1 MFIPPPKGNMI
12 PLPPPKAAID
22 RSDRPKTMVVDDSPG
37 GDPPILD
44 LPITDSPVTVDA
56 KDNQDE
62 LTPVAPLGVGSPKFY
77 TDPIERYSPDNFAL
91 KAIDPVPPIHP
102 PAWVNPPLAADIV
115 MKSVE
120 ISDAPVNAIYG
131 TNGKDFLVGT
141 EGDDVIYGYG
151 GNDFIMAGGGND
163 LVFGGDGN
171 DVLFG
176 GPGDDTLYGGA
187 GHDSLEGGPG
197 NDILDGGAGNDT
209 LYGGPGLNTLTGGPG
224 RDTFRVGALAGDQ
237 LLNYPGVGAVADG
250 FSVITDFDASEG
262 DVLNFSLVL
271 RRSPFS
277 NLSSPQELAQY
288 ISFQQVV
295 NDTQVL
301 ITTPQNT
308 TTVEALLLNVAAD
321 SITPKALEFTV
332 PLGPPVN

>member
-1 MFIPPPKGNMI
+1 MFDFPTKSNTS
-12 PLPPPKAAID
+12 PLPPPKAATGE
-22 RSDRPKTMVVDDSPG
+22 SDRPKAIIMA
-37 GDPPILD
+37 DPPITD
-44 LPITDSPVTVDA
+44 LPSMDPPGVDA
-56 KDNQDE
+56 PE
-62 LTPVAPLGVGSPKFY
+62 LYADL
-77 TDPIERYSPDNFAL
+77 IEEYFPENFAL
-91 KAIDPVPPIHP
+91 KAIDPVPPVYP
-102 PAWVNPPLAADIV
+102 PAWVNSPLAADVV

-120 ISDAPVNAIYG
+120 TGIAPVNAIYG
-131 TNGKDFLVGT
+131 TNGKDFLAGT

-151 GNDFIMAGGGND
+151 SNDFVMAAGGND

-176 GPGDDTLYGGA
+176 GPGDDTLYGGN

-237 LLNYPGVGAVADG
+237 LLNYPGVGLVADG
-250 FSVITDFDASEG
+250 FSVITDFDAGAG

-288 ISFQQVV
+288 IRFEQVA
-295 NDTQVL
+295 NDTRVL

-321 SITPKALEFTV
+321 SITPEALEFTV